1 MTKLNLK
8 YEFDLPEDEYDH
20 MNLVNSNKYRR
31 LLSEIYRE
39 MRSRSKYNASGR
51 GSWKQAYDLLW
62 KLAKNEELNPWE
74 EIF

>member
-1 MTKLNLK
+1 
-8 YEFDLPEDEYDH
+8 
-20 MNLVNSNKYRR
+20 MNLVNAKKYRR

-39 MRSRSKYNASGR
+39 MRSKSKYSTTGR

-62 KLAKNEELNPWE
+62 QLAKDEDLKPWE